1 MAANRLHRQRVYI
14 FNISPTCHQS
24 NSPAGTIVRP
34 LRSTKILGQLTNTPS
49 GLARETFN
57 LKAQGSSPWSGDV
70 FVGIDAVLWGCKHPG
85 RTAAHT

>member
-1 MAANRLHRQRVYI
+1 VTPVRHINFGESITR
-14 FNISPTCHQS
+14 ISDSMS
-24 NSPAGTIVRP
+24 NNKGPAGTIVRP

-85 RTAAHT
+85 GTAAHT